1 MADWVL
7 LLRGVNLGKHNR
19 LSMAVLRELLT
30 DLGHGDVRTVLA
42 SGNANFTSP
51 RRSADALA
59 REIRARLR
67 ERVDVDL
74 PALVLSITQLGQ
86 LLADVPSGEVGYRL
100 VAALFTEPAPDLLAD
115 LLGRDF
121 GADGVTAGPRDA
133 DGAWLGAPA
142 LHLAYAK
149 DVHTSKLQ
157 TARLEKSLG
166 VAMTARTP
174 ATLAKLLR

>member
-7 LLRGVNLGKHNR
+7 LLRGVNLGAHNR
-19 LSMAVLRELLT
+19 LTMAVLRELLT

-42 SGNANFTSP
+42 SGNANFTSS

-59 REIRARLR
+59 REVRDGLR
-67 ERVDVDL
+67 ERVDVDV
-74 PALVLSITQLGQ
+74 PALVLSTTHVRQ
-86 LLADVPSGEVGYRL
+86 LLADVASGVAGYRL
-100 VAALFTEPAPDLLAD
+100 VAALFDEPEPDLLSE
-115 LLGRDF
+115 LLGSDF
-121 GADGVTAGPRDA
+121 GADRVMAGPRNA
-133 DGAWLGAPA
+133 EGGWLGAPA
-142 LHLAYAK
+142 LHFAYAK

-174 ATLAKLLR
+174 ATLEKLLR